1 MASLKPQVGLSK
13 RASGPLSKQERNLST
28 GALEAALLRDFPRE
42 DAEEWDRT
50 GLTVGD
56 PARQVTKVAV
66 CLDATVAAVREAASR
81 GANVLVTHHPAFL
94 KAPESFRPAESAA
107 QCSGAVVWAAIE
119 EGVSLMSFHT
129 ALDASPR
136 AATMLPDLLSL
147 DYTGRLVMPSAPGS
161 DRGYGQLCEI
171 SRADA
176 PMTLEKLAARCTSV
190 FGQVPRVWGDFDREI
205 SRVVTFT
212 GSGSDAIVPCLRS
225 HVDCLVVGEVK
236 YHSALDAQAAGLCVI
251 DVGHDVSE
259 LPYTKVLAE
268 AVCRAGVDADDVEV
282 IDQHGN
288 WTHPESTRI

>member
-13 RASGPLSKQERNLST
+13 RASGPLSKQERNIST

-56 PARQVTKVAV
+56 PARPVTKVAV
-66 CLDATVAAVREAASR
+66 GLDATVAAVREAASR

-136 AATMLPDLLSL
+136 AATMLPDMLSL
-147 DYTGRLVMPSAPGS
+147 DYTGRLVMPTAPGA
-161 DRGYGQLCEI
+161 DRGYGHRPARGI
-171 SRADA
+171 PATRRARDRR
-176 PMTLEKLAARCTSV
+176 TARPVNCRQCLS
-190 FGQVPRVWGDFDREI
+190 PDRFEM
-205 SRVVTFT
+205 
-212 GSGSDAIVPCLRS
+212 P
-225 HVDCLVVGEVK
+225 
-236 YHSALDAQAAGLCVI
+236 
-251 DVGHDVSE
+251 
-259 LPYTKVLAE
+259 
-268 AVCRAGVDADDVEV
+268 ADRP
-282 IDQHGN
+282 GPFP
-288 WTHPESTRI
+288 TYA

>member
-13 RASGPLSKQERNLST
+13 RASGPLSKQERTLSV
-28 GALEAALLRDFPRE
+28 GALEAALLRDFPKE

-56 PARQVTKVAV
+56 PAKPVEKVAV
-66 CLDATVAAVREAASR
+66 ALDATVEAVRTAAAF
-81 GANVLVTHHPAFL
+81 GANVLVTHHPAYL
-94 KAPESFRPAESAA
+94 KAPETFRPTKSAA

-119 EGVSLMSFHT
+119 EGVSIMSFHT
-129 ALDASPR
+129 ALDASPQ
-136 AATMLPDLLSL
+136 AATMLPDMLSL
-147 DYTGRLVMPSAPGS
+147 EYTGRLIMPTAAP
-161 DRGYGQLCEI
+161 DRGYGQVCTV
-171 SRADA
+171 SQSDA

-212 GSGSDAIVPCLRS
+212 GSGSEACGLCLKNRI
-225 HVDCLVVGEVK
+225 DCLIVGEVK
-236 YHSALDAQAAGLCVI
+236 YHTALDASAAGLCII

-259 LPYTKVLAE
+259 LPYTSVLAE
-268 AVCRAGVDADDVEV
+268 AVCRAGIAADAVEV

-288 WTHPESTRI
+288 WTHPESTRL